1 MRSLLLITLSLAAC
15 GDDKR
20 AGIDAS
26 TQRDSSVDTTPIDAP
41 GPRIVID
48 EVFVNRGGG
57 GNGTEFVEIGAP
69 AGTVLDGLSIRIIAA
84 NGTETGT
91 YTLSDTAG
99 TMVGATN
106 TWVVGGGTAAG
117 RVDRIVL
124 AGAGWG
130 LDNASGAVQLLRTT
144 TTPPTLVD
152 VVGYGAAVTA
162 AGSLTA
168 PTATVEG
175 TFVPNPAAN
184 TSSMARKAAA
194 ADTNNNA
201 TDFCAQA
208 QSGGAANAATCL

>member
-1 MRSLLLITLSLAAC
+1 MRSLLLLTLLAAC
-15 GDDKR
+15 GDDNR
-20 AGIDAS
+20 AGVDAN

-57 GNGTEFVEIGAP
+57 GNATEFVELGIP
-69 AGTVLDGLSIRIIAA
+69 SGTVLDGLSIRVIGA
-84 NGTETGT
+84 NGAASGT
-91 YTLSDTAG
+91 FTLSDTAG

-106 TWVVGGGTAAG
+106 TWVVGGGTASG

-124 AGAGWG
+124 AGDGWG

-144 TTPPTLVD
+144 TTPPTLLD

-162 AGSLTA
+162 AAGLTE
-168 PTATVEG
+168 PKATVEG

-184 TSSMARKAAA
+184 TSSFARKAAA